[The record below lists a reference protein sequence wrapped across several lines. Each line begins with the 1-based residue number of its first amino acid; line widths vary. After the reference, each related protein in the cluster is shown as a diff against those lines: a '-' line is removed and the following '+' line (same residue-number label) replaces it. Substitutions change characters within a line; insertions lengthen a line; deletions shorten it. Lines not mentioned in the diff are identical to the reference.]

1 MYQIFLIQLIE
12 KPEQLDT
19 VVCVTSEDLQILVRD
34 RHFRCQSL
42 IFS

>member
-19 VVCVTSEDLQILVRD
+19 VVCVTSEDLQIY
-34 RHFRCQSL
+34 
-42 IFS
+42 